1 MNIFQDIQTK
11 VFNKISIFFSYAQT
25 LTVGELEEEMNEEIK
40 DKKYKYEVNK
50 NLSYGFLKNRILHL
64 LINEEKIREIALNMF
79 QDTSRNL

>member
-64 LINEEKIREIALNMF
+64 LINEEKIREMALNMF